1 MKRMANVIVLPGM
14 DFSDA
19 GLGKIE
25 NTSVLISE
33 SSTAGF
39 LTKLGT
45 PTANAAW
52 GQRVKFTDLTDIP
65 EGTTYILGY
74 TNMFSDSA
82 DNFYPCICYYD
93 SEGASLGTAYNEFTL
108 APISKTE
115 TGTFTTGGAAGST
128 MKVKAGYVKSKIP
141 TGAAKVRFQWF
152 YKATN
157 ISGIDADVLISE
169 SGPELVWNK
178 D

>member
-1 MKRMANVIVLPGM
+1 MIRMGNVIVLPGM

-19 GLGKIE
+19 GMGKIK
-25 NTSVLISE
+25 NTPITISV

-39 LTKLGT
+39 LTKVGK

-65 EGTTYILGY
+65 EGATYILGAI
-74 TNMFSDSA
+74 NMFSDSA

-93 SEGASLGTAYNEFTL
+93 SEGVTLGQSYNEFTL
-108 APISKTE
+108 TPISKTE
-115 TGTFTTGGAAGST
+115 TGTFKTGGSAGTT

-141 TGAAKVRFQWF
+141 TGAAKARFQWF
-152 YKATN
+152 YEAAN
-157 ISGIDADVLISE
+157 ISGIDAEVLISE